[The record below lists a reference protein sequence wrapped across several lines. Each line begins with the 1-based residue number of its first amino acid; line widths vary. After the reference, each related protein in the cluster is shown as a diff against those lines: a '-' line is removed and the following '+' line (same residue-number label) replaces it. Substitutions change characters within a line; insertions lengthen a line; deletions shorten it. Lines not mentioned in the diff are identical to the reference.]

1 MFLSHP
7 KSFPR
12 SNANVPDPSMFNPNR
27 LSVAR
32 KRRGLT
38 KTELATQA
46 KIDLRSVTA
55 YEAGVRPPKLKTA
68 ESLAAATNFPVEFL
82 YGNDLDEPQPD
93 TASFRALSKMTATQ
107 RDMALSQGTIA
118 LHLSKWLEARFEL
131 PEPGLPDLNREDSP
145 EAAADS
151 LRRHWGIGE
160 SPVRNMVHLL
170 EAKGVR
176 IFSLAIN
183 AREVDAFSLWK
194 DATPFVFL
202 NGNKSSE
209 HSRYDAA
216 HELGHLVLHRHGPP
230 QGRDAER
237 EADAFASAFLMPR
250 GSVIAHAVRNPSLP
264 ALIKL
269 KAIWIV
275 SVAALNRRLFGVGM
289 TSDWQYRTLCIEI
302 AKRGFRKREPREAPR
317 ETSHILPSVFGALRE
332 EGISRAEVARTLT
345 IPRAE
350 LEQLMFG
357 LTMTSIDGGRKI
369 RVAQTMTKLELVK

>member
-1 MFLSHP
+1 
-7 KSFPR
+7 
-12 SNANVPDPSMFNPNR
+12 MFNPNR

-32 KRRGLT
+32 KRQGLT
-38 KTELATQA
+38 KTELAKRA
-46 KIDLRSVTA
+46 GIDLRSVTA
-55 YEAGVRPPKLKTA
+55 YEAGVYPPKLETA
-68 ESLAAATNFPVEFL
+68 KNLAEATNFPLEFL
-82 YGNDLDEPQPD
+82 FGDDLDEPRPD

-118 LHLSKWLEARFEL
+118 LHLGRWLEAHFEL
-131 PEPGLPDLNREDSP
+131 PQPDLPDLSREESP

-151 LRRHWGIGE
+151 LRRHWSIGE
-160 SPVRNMVHLL
+160 MPVKNMIHLL

-216 HELGHLVLHRHGPP
+216 HELGHLVLHRHGSP

-237 EADAFASAFLMPR
+237 EADAFASVFLMPR
-250 GSVIAHAVRNPSLP
+250 SSVIAHGVRNPSLQT
-264 ALIKL
+264 LIKL

-275 SVAALNRRLFGVGM
+275 SVAALNRRLYGVGM

-302 AKRGFRKREPREAPR
+302 AKHGYRTHEPREAAR

-332 EGISRAEVARTLT
+332 DGISRAQVARSLK

-357 LTMTSIDGGRKI
+357 LAMTSIEGGHKKTGT
-369 RVAQTMTKLELVK
+369 AKAKLSLVK

>member
-1 MFLSHP
+1 MPETS
-7 KSFPR
+7 
-12 SNANVPDPSMFNPNR
+12 SMFNPNR
-27 LSVAR
+27 LAVAR
-32 KRRGLT
+32 KRQGLT
-38 KTELATQA
+38 KTELAKRA
-46 KIDLRSVTA
+46 GIDLRSVTA
-55 YEAGVRPPKLKTA
+55 YEAGDYPPKPETA
-68 ESLAAATNFPVEFL
+68 RSLAAATKFPFDFL
-82 YGNDLDEPQPD
+82 YGDDLDEPRHD

-107 RDMALSQGTIA
+107 RDMALSQGAIA
-118 LHLSKWLEARFEL
+118 LYLSKWLESRFEL
-131 PEPGLPDLNREDSP
+131 PKPALPNLSREGSP

-160 SPVRNMVHLL
+160 LPIRNMIHLL

-230 QGRDAER
+230 QGLDAER
-237 EADAFASAFLMPR
+237 EADAFASEFLMPKA
-250 GSVIAHAVRNPSLP
+250 SVIAHATRNPSLP
-264 ALIKL
+264 DLIKL
-269 KAIWIV
+269 KAIWTV
-275 SVAALNRRLFGVGM
+275 SVAALNRRLHSVGM
-289 TSDWQYRTLCIEI
+289 TSEWQYRTMCIEI
-302 AKRGFRKREPREAPR
+302 AKKGYRTYEPREAPR
-317 ETSHILPSVFGALRE
+317 ETSHILPSVFGCLHE
-332 EGISRAEVARTLT
+332 DGISRAEVARLLS

-357 LTMTSIDGGRKI
+357 LAMTSIEGGRKKTSN
-369 RVAQTMTKLELVK
+369 RAKLTVVR

>member
-1 MFLSHP
+1 
-7 KSFPR
+7 
-12 SNANVPDPSMFNPNR
+12 MFNPNR

-38 KTELATQA
+38 KTELARRA

-55 YEAGVRPPKLKTA
+55 YEAGVYPPKSKTA
-68 ESLAAATNFPVEFL
+68 ENLAAATNFPVEFF
-82 YGNDLDEPQPD
+82 YGDDLDEPRPD

-118 LHLSKWLEARFEL
+118 LHLSRWLETRFEL
-131 PEPGLPDLNREDSP
+131 PKPDLPDLSREDSP

-160 SPVRNMVHLL
+160 LPVRSMIHLL

-176 IFSLAIN
+176 IFSLSIN

-216 HELGHLVLHRHGPP
+216 HELGHLVLHHHGSP
-230 QGRDAER
+230 QGQDAER
-237 EADAFASAFLMPR
+237 QADAFASTFLMPR
-250 GSVIAHAVRNPSLP
+250 SSVIAHAARNPSLQ

-269 KAIWIV
+269 KAIWTV
-275 SVAALNRRLFGVGM
+275 SVAALNRRLYSVGM
-289 TSDWQYRTLCIEI
+289 SSDWQYRTLCIEI
-302 AKRGFRKREPREAPR
+302 AKRGYRKHEPREAPR
-317 ETSHILPSVFGALRE
+317 ETSHILPCVFGALHE
-332 EGISRAEVARTLT
+332 EGISRAEVARTLK

-357 LTMTSIDGGRKI
+357 LALTSIEGGGRKKTG
-369 RVAQTMTKLELVK
+369 ASAKAKLELVK

>member
-1 MFLSHP
+1 
-7 KSFPR
+7 
-12 SNANVPDPSMFNPNR
+12 MFNPNR

-38 KTELATQA
+38 KTELAKRA

-55 YEAGVRPPKLKTA
+55 YEAGDAPPKLETA
-68 ESLAAATNFPVEFL
+68 ESLAAATKFPIEFL
-82 YGNDLDEPQPD
+82 YGDDLDEPEPD

-107 RDMALSQGTIA
+107 RDMAISQGTLA
-118 LHLSKWLEARFEL
+118 LHLSRWLETRFEL
-131 PEPGLPDLNREDSP
+131 PTPDLPDLSREETP

-160 SPVRNMVHLL
+160 LSVRNMIHLL

-194 DATPFVFL
+194 AATPFVFL

-216 HELGHLVLHRHGPP
+216 HELGHLVLHRHGTP

-250 GSVIAHAVRNPSLP
+250 ASVIAHAVRNPSLST
-264 ALIKL
+264 LIKL
-269 KAIWIV
+269 KAIWTV

-289 TSDWQYRTLCIEI
+289 TSEWHYRTLCIELS
-302 AKRGFRKREPREAPR
+302 KQGFRRREPREAPR
-317 ETSHILPSVFGALRE
+317 ETSHILPSIFGKLRE
-332 EGISRAEVARTLT
+332 DGISRAEVARTLT

-357 LTMTSIDGGRKI
+357 LTMTSIDGGRKKT
-369 RVAQTMTKLELVK
+369 ATGATPKLELVK

>member
-1 MFLSHP
+1 MPES
-7 KSFPR
+7 
-12 SNANVPDPSMFNPNR
+12 ASMFNPNR

-32 KRRGLT
+32 KRKGLT
-38 KTELATQA
+38 KTELARRA

-55 YEAGVRPPKLKTA
+55 YEAGVYPPKLETA
-68 ESLAAATNFPVEFL
+68 ESLAEATNFPIAFL
-82 YGNDLDEPQPD
+82 YGDDLDEPRPD

-118 LHLSKWLEARFEL
+118 LHLSRWLETRFEL
-131 PEPGLPDLNREDSP
+131 PQPDLPDLSREDSP

-160 SPVRNMVHLL
+160 LPVRNMIHLL

-176 IFSLAIN
+176 IFSLAIS

-194 DATPFVFL
+194 STTPFVFL

-216 HELGHLVLHRHGPP
+216 HELGHLVLHRHGTP

-237 EADAFASAFLMPR
+237 EADAFASGFLMPR
-250 GSVIAHAVRNPSLP
+250 ASVIAHAVRNPTLP

-269 KAIWIV
+269 KAIWTV

-289 TSDWQYRTLCIEI
+289 ISDWQYRNLCIEI
-302 AKRGFRKREPREAPR
+302 AKRGFRKHEPREAPR
-317 ETSHILPSVFGALRE
+317 ETSHILPSIFGELHE
-332 EGISRAEVARTLT
+332 EGISRADVARILT

-357 LTMTSIDGGRKI
+357 LTMTSIEGGRKKT
-369 RVAQTMTKLELVK
+369 VPSVKANLELVK

>member
-1 MFLSHP
+1 MF
-7 KSFPR
+7 
-12 SNANVPDPSMFNPNR
+12 NANR
-27 LSVAR
+27 LAVAR

-38 KTELATQA
+38 KTALAKRA
-46 KIDLRSVTA
+46 KVDLRSVTA
-55 YEAGVRPPKLKTA
+55 YEAGVYPPKLETA
-68 ESLAAATNFPVEFL
+68 ESLAAATKFPVEFL
-82 YGNDLDEPQPD
+82 YGDDLDEPQPD

-107 RDMALSQGTIA
+107 RDMALSQGTLA
-118 LHLSKWLEARFEL
+118 LHLSSWLETRFEL
-131 PEPGLPDLNREDSP
+131 PEPDLPDLSRQDSP
-145 EAAADS
+145 EAAADA
-151 LRRHWGIGE
+151 LRRHWEIGE
-160 SPVRNMVHLL
+160 LPVRNMIHLL

-216 HELGHLVLHRHGPP
+216 HELGHLVLHRHGTP

-237 EADAFASAFLMPR
+237 EADAFAAAFLMPSA
-250 GSVIAHAVRNPSLP
+250 SVIAHAVRNPSLP
-264 ALIKL
+264 ILIKL
-269 KAIWIV
+269 KAIWTV
-275 SVAALNRRLFGVGM
+275 SVVALNRRLFGVGM

-302 AKRGFRKREPREAPR
+302 AKRGFRTHEPREAPR
-317 ETSHILPSVFGALRE
+317 ETSHILPSVFGQLRE

-357 LTMTSIDGGRKI
+357 LTMTSVEGGRKNMG
-369 RVAQTMTKLELVK
+369 VPAAPAKLELVK

>member
-1 MFLSHP
+1 
-7 KSFPR
+7 
-12 SNANVPDPSMFNPNR
+12 VPESPSMFNRNR

-32 KRRGLT
+32 KRQGLT
-38 KTELATQA
+38 KTELARRA
-46 KIDLRSVTA
+46 GIDLRSVTA
-55 YEAGVRPPKLKTA
+55 YEAGVYPPKLETA
-68 ESLAAATNFPVEFL
+68 ENLAAATRFPVEFL
-82 YGNDLDEPQPD
+82 YGDDLDEPQPD

-107 RDMALSQGTIA
+107 RDMALSQGTIS
-118 LHLSKWLEARFEL
+118 LHLNKWLETRFEL
-131 PEPGLPDLNREDSP
+131 PEPDLPDLSREDSP

-160 SPVRNMVHLL
+160 LPVRNMIHLL

-176 IFSLAIN
+176 IFSLAID

-194 DATPFVFL
+194 AATPFVFL

-216 HELGHLVLHRHGPP
+216 HELGHLVLHRHGTP

-250 GSVIAHAVRNPSLP
+250 ASVIAHAVRNPSLP
-264 ALIKL
+264 DLVKL
-269 KAIWIV
+269 KAIWTV

-317 ETSHILPSVFGALRE
+317 EKSHILPCVFGALHE
-332 EGISRAEVARTLT
+332 DGISRAQVARILT

-357 LTMTSIDGGRKI
+357 LAMTSIDGGRRKTG
-369 RVAQTMTKLELVK
+369 ASLKAKLTLVE

>member
-1 MFLSHP
+1 VP
-7 KSFPR
+7 EPR
-12 SNANVPDPSMFNPNR
+12 SMFNPNR

-32 KRRGLT
+32 KRQGLT
-38 KTELATQA
+38 KTELAKRA
-46 KIDLRSVTA
+46 GIDLRSVTA
-55 YEAGVRPPKLKTA
+55 YEAGVYPPKLETA
-68 ESLAAATNFPVEFL
+68 RNLAAATNFPVEFL
-82 YGNDLDEPQPD
+82 FGDDLDEPQPD

-118 LHLSKWLEARFEL
+118 LHLSQWLEARFEL
-131 PEPGLPDLNREDSP
+131 PEPDLPDRSREDSP

-160 SPVRNMVHLL
+160 LPVRNMIHLL
-170 EAKGVR
+170 EAKGIR

-194 DATPFVFL
+194 DRTPFVFL

-216 HELGHLVLHRHGPP
+216 HELGHLVMHRHGSP
-230 QGRDAER
+230 QGRNAER

-250 GSVIAHAVRNPSLP
+250 SSVIAHAVRNPSLQ
-264 ALIKL
+264 ALIQL
-269 KAIWIV
+269 KAIWTV
-275 SVAALNRRLFGVGM
+275 SVAALNRRLYGVGM

-302 AKRGFRKREPREAPR
+302 AKRGYRTQEPREAPR
-317 ETSHILPSVFGALRE
+317 ETSHILPSVFGALHE
-332 EGISRAEVARTLT
+332 DGISRAHVARSLK

-357 LTMTSIDGGRKI
+357 LAMTSIEGGRKNTGTP
-369 RVAQTMTKLELVK
+369 AKAKLAVVQ